1 MKRTRFSAL
10 LGLLISLLA
19 LVVGCAP
26 SGGAVKGEADFTGE
40 VTDVQHI
47 GRGDVLGSVLAEEK
61 VVTQDGEYLDKYVL
75 TVKSD
80 TAIFDERGG
89 DRRSAT
95 FEALAVGQ
103 RVQVWFSG
111 PVKESYPMQVDAGQ
125 IVIVK

>member
-1 MKRTRFSAL
+1 MKRTRFTLL
-10 LGLLISLLA
+10 LGLLIPLLA
-19 LVVGCAP
+19 LAVGCAP
-26 SGGAVKGEADFTGE
+26 SGSAVEGDADFTGE

-47 GRGDVLGSVLAEEK
+47 GRGDVLGTVLVEEK
-61 VVTQDGEYLDKYVL
+61 VVTQDGEYLDTYVL